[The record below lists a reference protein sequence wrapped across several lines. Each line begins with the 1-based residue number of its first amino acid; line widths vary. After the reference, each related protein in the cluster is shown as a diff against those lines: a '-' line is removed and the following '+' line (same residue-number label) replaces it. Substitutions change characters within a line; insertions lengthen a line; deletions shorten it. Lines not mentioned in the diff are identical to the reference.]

1 MFGLLGSERVKATS
15 SGVVPTEEVVSDG
28 VRGRSDVN
36 VIATRKDHEIEV
48 LVWNYHD
55 DDLAATN
62 AAVDLEI
69 DGLPPAAAHG
79 IFEHFRI
86 DSSHSNAFTAW
97 KELGSPSSLSPGQND
112 QLRREGQLELLT
124 SPGPISIANH
134 SAHLQFELPRQGLS
148 LVRLTW

>member
-1 MFGLLGSERVKATS
+1 
-15 SGVVPTEEVVSDG
+15 VPTEEVVSDG
-28 VRGRSDVN
+28 VRGRPDVN

-124 SPGPISIANH
+124 SPGPIAIANH
-134 SAHLQFELPRQGLS
+134 SAHLHFELPRQSLS